1 MFSDDFRGNRSYLIH
16 LNTFR
21 QSSEIWRQSLK
32 KSSQYSLQCRK
43 VVLQT
48 GSNIPP
54 YSNPKRRS
62 TDGIVKNPV
71 QVL

>member
-1 MFSDDFRGNRSYLIH
+1 MISEGIRSYLMH

-21 QSSEIWRQSLK
+21 KSSEIWRQSLK
-32 KSSQYSLQCRK
+32 KSSKYSLQCRK

-54 YSNPKRRS
+54 YRNPKRGA
-62 TDGIVKNPV
+62 TDGIVKNPA
-71 QVL
+71 QIL

>member
-1 MFSDDFRGNRSYLIH
+1 M
-16 LNTFR
+16 FR

-54 YSNPKRRS
+54 YRNPKRRS